1 MARRRFRDI
10 AKISGLIFQG
20 YPGKAKKQRHLQ
32 SSSSL
37 LFDVFKTYEPTF
49 QLEEARLRM
58 ALNRIQD
65 QVLTITKPDGYTPL
79 SFPIIV
85 DRLSRERL
93 SSESMA
99 DRVKRMIAQS

>member
-1 MARRRFRDI
+1 
-10 AKISGLIFQG
+10 
-20 YPGKAKKQRHLQ
+20 
-32 SSSSL
+32 
-37 LFDVFKTYEPTF
+37 
-49 QLEEARLRM
+49 M

>member
-1 MARRRFRDI
+1 MGSEMCIRD
-10 AKISGLIFQG
+10 
-20 YPGKAKKQRHLQ
+20 
-32 SSSSL
+32 
-37 LFDVFKTYEPTF
+37 
-49 QLEEARLRM
+49 RLRM

-65 QVLTITKPDGYTPL
+65 QELVITKPDGYTPL

-99 DRVKRMIAQS
+99 DRVKRMITQG